1 MSVCMIGNLNLRT
14 DKHEKRSDLYNKSAN
29 FEGLKNYS
37 GGIDDK
43 HISFTAT
50 GTIIGSTANTITVQ
64 TDDGAVDTFRIE
76 NAQDLTESGVEYG
89 DYVCVT
95 FHPSKSKSS
104 NIYTAVKIQ
113 YA

>member
-1 MSVCMIGNLNLRT
+1 MPGLFDGAFFQVVRIGNLEEDTL
-14 DKHEKRSDLYNKSAN
+14 
-29 FEGLKNYS
+29 EGVRIIAVTGENPA
-37 GGIDDK
+37 GIDDK